1 MYFPIADVTISPILL
16 MGVGFLVGILGG
28 FFGVGGGFLAGPM
41 MFWAGVPMNFV
52 IGTDLAH
59 MTGKSIVATHRH
71 RTLGHVDMKLGM
83 YMVMGTIVGVEI
95 GARFI
100 EALQDTGAIDITIGV
115 TYIVILVCISI
126 FTGWES
132 IRAIQMVRT
141 DQIDVQDAVGFKGLS
156 KRIRAVNIPPMV
168 SFPVSGIESISIWMV
183 LGVGFFTGIAGWQP
197 GCWWGFYQDADAY
210 LCFRHSNPCRC
221 RNRLV
226 RNYILFRFWHN
237 YPCLKRKRG
246 YINGVG
252 YAYRG
257 SNRGPDRRNG
267 NPILRWS
274 PHSFGFFFPPY
285 DRSSF
290 SRYPSIGHWND
301 ELRRITR
308 SYEDINLSGE

>member
-1 MYFPIADVTISPILL
+1 MYFPIADVTVNPILL
-16 MGVGFLVGILGG
+16 ISVGFIVGILGG

-95 GARFI
+95 GARII

-115 TYIVILVCISI
+115 TYIVILVLISI

-141 DQIDVQDAVGFKGLS
+141 DQIDVQDAVGFKGLT

-183 LGVGFFTGIAGWQP
+183 LGVGLFTGLLAGS
-197 GCWWGFYQDADAY
+197 
-210 LCFRHSNPCRC
+210 L
-221 RNRLV
+221 
-226 RNYILFRFWHN
+226 
-237 YPCLKRKRG
+237 
-246 YINGVG
+246 GVG
-252 YAYRG
+252 GGFVRMPMLIYVLGIPTHVAVGTDLFEIIFSSAFGTVTHAIKGNVDILMALVMHTGAAIGAQIGATATRFFAGPKIRLAFSFLPLIGAVLVAIRLFG
-257 SNRGPDRRNG
+257 SGTV
-267 NPILRWS
+267 
-274 PHSFGFFFPPY
+274 H
-285 DRSSF
+285 
-290 SRYPSIGHWND
+290 
-301 ELRRITR
+301 
-308 SYEDINLSGE
+308 